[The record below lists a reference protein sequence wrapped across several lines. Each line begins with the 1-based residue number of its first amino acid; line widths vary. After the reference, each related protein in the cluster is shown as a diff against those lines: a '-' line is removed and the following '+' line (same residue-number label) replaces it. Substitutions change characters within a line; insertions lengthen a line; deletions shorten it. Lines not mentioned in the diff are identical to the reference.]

1 MKQNKKSKKK
11 KKKKENKKENI
22 TIQMLNLAMYS
33 TFSYL
38 ETMLTNRIV

>member
-1 MKQNKKSKKK
+1 MKKKKK
-11 KKKKENKKENI
+11 KKKKEKKKENKKN
-22 TIQMLNLAMYS
+22 QMLNLAMYS